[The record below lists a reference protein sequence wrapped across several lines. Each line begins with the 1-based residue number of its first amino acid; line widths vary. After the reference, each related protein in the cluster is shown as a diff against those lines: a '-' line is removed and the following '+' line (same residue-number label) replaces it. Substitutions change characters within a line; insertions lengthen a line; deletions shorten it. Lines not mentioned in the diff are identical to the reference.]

1 MKKITT
7 IIAISLCLAT
17 ASFSSEFEDKKD
29 FHDRQILMIKRDLKP
44 IESINSQPFI
54 DLRDRYS
61 GLASLFD
68 NLYAGVEN
76 LKTQHHSIL
85 ERLRSLSTEIDS
97 QSGSPKSEI
106 STPHKE
112 EELLSNGA
120 LLSDNWIQAILKQ
133 LVPIDHVDPTLFQR
147 LADQQETQ
155 AISSVYIEIFQEL
168 EALKTNNA
176 SIIREL
182 KDLEEILAT
191 FSEPSS
197 PIAISHKQ
205 EEKKAQDAWESSSAI
220 SFRNGYMS
228 NSYMEKHSFDG
239 DRTTKS
245 PLSTEKDIESDKDI
259 VSDEEDLYTPGA
271 VDSNDDDEPFFT

>member
-54 DLRDRYS
+54 DLRDKYS
-61 GLASLFD
+61 GLASRFD

-120 LLSDNWIQAILKQ
+120 LLSDNWIQVILKQ
-133 LVPIDHVDPTLFQR
+133 LVPIDHVDPTLFQT
-147 LADQQETQ
+147 LAGQQETQ

-168 EALKTNNA
+168 EVLKTNNT
-176 SIIREL
+176 SIIQEL
-182 KDLEEILAT
+182 KDLEEILTT

-197 PIAISHKQ
+197 PVVISHKQ
-205 EEKKAQDAWESSSAI
+205 EEKKAPDAQENSSAV
-220 SFRNGYMS
+220 SYR
-228 NSYMEKHSFDG
+228 NSYLSGSYMGNHPFG
-239 DRTTKS
+239 DDITTEVA
-245 PLSTEKDIESDKDI
+245 LHIENERDIELGKVD
-259 VSDEEDLYTPGA
+259 SDEEVLNTQEIVYSA
-271 VDSNDDDEPFFT
+271 DDEFFK